1 MSDREEYRK
10 KMDDNAFLDFG
21 PEPVDKELYD
31 ELVTKELDEAREGA
45 GKRKYSQ
52 RDEDDRE
59 YSRYTHSDEDK
70 AAQGKKTAANK
81 KVKGIKRVVK
91 RILHV
96 VVVVAIV
103 YFCMYSFLCNYYGDN
118 SAINYIKYSGYTQNE
133 HSNSRVGSFDSIEID
148 VYNCDVTIEDS
159 YDNEFHVYYRLFTK
173 DGELAQCE
181 IEQRGDSKVLVI
193 KADSKKDNR
202 AAWDIFDTVV
212 GYDMSQYVK
221 ITVPKG
227 TYGTFK
233 IHATDGFAIV
243 ADVEGEIQNI
253 ELESENILEDFR
265 SIRIENVCVDKL
277 TVTGIGK
284 SVHVEESRIKE
295 ALIKVDG
302 DYVSMDTSTI
312 EEALELKCENSF
324 IMLDGLDIKEGA
336 RVKAETTN
344 DYITVTLAG
353 DLQDYHI
360 IADAG
365 ESYVY
370 FDELDYN
377 DEGRFETGEGSK
389 QIELYDSNKSIH
401 IDMEAD
407 N

>member
-59 YSRYTHSDEDK
+59 FSQYTPSDEDK
-70 AAQGKKTAANK
+70 VTHGKKTAANK
-81 KVKGIKRVVK
+81 KVKGIRRVVK

-118 SAINYIKYSGYTQNE
+118 STINYIKYSGYTKNE
-133 HSNSRVGSFDSIEID
+133 QSNSRVGSFDSIEID

-193 KADSKKDNR
+193 KADSKKDNG
-202 AAWDIFDTVV
+202 AAWDIFDTAA

-227 TYGTFK
+227 MYGTFK
-233 IHATDGFAIV
+233 VHATDGFAIV
-243 ADVEGEIQNI
+243 SDVEGEIQNI

-277 TVTGIGK
+277 TVTGVGK

-295 ALIKVDG
+295 ALIKVNG

-401 IDMEAD
+401 IDLEAD

>member
-1 MSDREEYRK
+1 MRTTESSA
-10 KMDDNAFLDFG
+10 NTPPG
-21 PEPVDKELYD
+21 
-31 ELVTKELDEAREGA
+31 
-45 GKRKYSQ
+45 
-52 RDEDDRE
+52 
-59 YSRYTHSDEDK
+59 DEDK
-70 AAQGKKTAANK
+70 VTHGKKTAANK
-81 KVKGIKRVVK
+81 KVKGIRRVVK
-91 RILHV
+91 RILHI

-118 SAINYIKYSGYTQNE
+118 STINYIKYSGYTQNE

-243 ADVEGEIQNI
+243 SDVEGEIQNI

-277 TVTGIGK
+277 TVTGVGK

-295 ALIKVDG
+295 ALIKVNG

-401 IDMEAD
+401 IDLEAD

>member
-1 MSDREEYRK
+1 MSDKEEYRK
-10 KMDDNAFLDFG
+10 KMDDNVFLDFG

-45 GKRKYSQ
+45 EKRKYSQ
-52 RDEDDRE
+52 RDEDDGE
-59 YSRYTHSDEDK
+59 YSQYTHNDENK
-70 AAQGKKTAANK
+70 AARGKKTAANK
-81 KVKGIKRVVK
+81 KVKGIRHVVK

-103 YFCMYSFLCNYYGDN
+103 YFCMYSFLCNYHGDN
-118 SAINYIKYSGYTQNE
+118 SAINYIKYSGYTKNE
-133 HSNSRVGSFDSIEID
+133 HSNSRVESFDSIEID
-148 VYNCDVTIEDS
+148 VYNCDVSIEDS
-159 YDNEFHVYYRLFTK
+159 YDNEFHVYYRLFTE

-181 IEQRGDSKVLVI
+181 IEQRGDNKVLVI

-202 AAWDIFDTVV
+202 AAWDIFDMVV
-212 GYDMSQYVK
+212 GYDMSQYVN

-227 TYGTFK
+227 TYDTFK
-233 IHATDGFAIV
+233 VHATDGFVIV
-243 ADVEGEIQNI
+243 SDVEGEIQNI
-253 ELESENILEDFR
+253 ELEAENILEDFR
-265 SIRIENVCVDKL
+265 GIRIDNVCVDKL
-277 TVTGIGK
+277 TVTGSGK
-284 SVHVEESRIKE
+284 SVHVGDCQIRE
-295 ALIKVDG
+295 ALIKVNS
-302 DYVSMDTSTI
+302 DYVSMDTNTI
-312 EEALELKCENSF
+312 EEALELNCENSH
-324 IMLDGLDIKEGA
+324 IMLDGLDINDGA
-336 RVKAETTN
+336 RVKAETT
-344 DYITVTLAG
+344 DEYITVTLAG

-389 QIELYDSNKSIH
+389 LIELYDSNKSIH
-401 IDMEAD
+401 IDMKAD